1 VHGDFNSRPT
11 DPGRFFWVLRSG
23 AVLRCRLKNK
33 LRQNGRPPAE
43 PGGAKIPAEIP
54 ENQGDECVGQRNG
67 IKEKA
72 RGRYDLGLPLS
83 DGAPGGWTTGG
94 SVLDIGDSRAQ
105 AWREVGRLGLD
116 IHAGPNA
123 ERKRLFREMAQH
135 FREHELEKRSGIGV
149 RARETAATLECL
161 LDRCLLPRWG
171 EKMASEI
178 RPLEIEAWF
187 EALTSTAQGARKRP
201 LSWASIAKIKSV
213 MAQVF
218 KHAQRYELIPVAIG
232 KDEVAAGE
240 EITLLSREQD
250 SVSIS
255 EILRLFIAKD
265 LAVNDFLLV
274 RRAHAQNALPDSW
287 KQYFYEKVSRSAL
300 AWLVPIKMEL
310 NRISRMF

>member
-1 VHGDFNSRPT
+1 VLAKETVSKKKRAGGMTWVYRFQTARPA
-11 DPGRFFWVLRSG
+11 DGRRVEQPR
-23 AVLRCRLKNK
+23 V
-33 LRQNGRPPAE
+33 
-43 PGGAKIPAEIP
+43 I
-54 ENQGDECVGQRNG
+54 
-67 IKEKA
+67 
-72 RGRYDLGLPLS
+72 
-83 DGAPGGWTTGG
+83 G

-187 EALTSTAQGARKRP
+187 EALTSTAQGARKKP